1 MLKKVFLIGLA
12 LLFAAKVCA
21 AEPTTKAEE
30 HETKREYSSHESIK
44 KGWYWYKEE
53 EPIEEDAKEKEE
65 KEKIV
70 SLSSLS
76 VDELKKVLEER
87 LKLAIDDPS
96 PKNVLAY
103 IEAKNVAV
111 KKSLAFANS
120 YSLVIQMHPEFTNVG
135 YYPVANPGIDA
146 LYSMR
151 TEEIENT
158 IRNTREEFALI
169 YFYRPDCRFC
179 QVEDMILRYFIDK
192 YGWEVKRV
200 NILEEPEAATRFNVF
215 TVPYIMIV
223 YRDTGKY
230 MPATVGVA
238 SLAELEHAIF
248 RAIRYMKGITG
259 PSNFTFYDYNLGS
272 PVDPTQTLPAV
283 KIKGNR

>member
-1 MLKKVFLIGLA
+1 MLKRMCVIGLVI
-12 LLFAAKVCA
+12 LFTARAYATEPVMKV
-21 AEPTTKAEE
+21 EE
-30 HETKREYSSHESIK
+30 HETKGEYSSHESIK

-53 EPIEEDAKEKEE
+53 EPAEETEEKKEKE
-65 KEKIV
+65 KPV

-87 LKLAIDDPS
+87 LKLAIDDPT
-96 PKNVLAY
+96 PDNVLAY
-103 IEAKNVAV
+103 IKAKDVAL
-111 KKSLAFANS
+111 KKSLAFANT
-120 YSLVIQMHPEFTNVG
+120 YSLVIQMHPEFTNAG
-135 YYPVANPGIDA
+135 YYPVANPGINA

-151 TEEIENT
+151 TEEIEST
-158 IRNTREEFALI
+158 IKNTREEFALI
-169 YFYRPDCRFC
+169 YFYSPDCRFC
-179 QVEDMILRYFIDK
+179 RVKNMILRYFVDK
-192 YGWEVKRV
+192 YGWEVKKV
-200 NILEEPEAATRFNVF
+200 NILEESEAATRFNVF

-248 RAIRYMKGITG
+248 RAIRYMKGVTS

-272 PVDPTQTLPAV
+272 PVDPTQILSTV
-283 KIKGNR
+283 KGNR

>member
-1 MLKKVFLIGLA
+1 MLKKVFLIGLV
-12 LLFAAKVCA
+12 LLFAAVVYA
-21 AEPTTKAEE
+21 AEPTVKAEE
-30 HETKREYSSHESIK
+30 HETKREYTSHESIK

-53 EPIEEDAKEKEE
+53 EPPKEEGDEKEE
-65 KEKIV
+65 KKKNV

-87 LKLAIDDPS
+87 LKLAIDDPT
-96 PKNVLAY
+96 PDNVLAY
-103 IEAKNVAV
+103 IKAKDVAL
-111 KKSLAFANS
+111 KKSLAFANT
-120 YSLVIQMHPEFTNVG
+120 YSLVIQMNPEFTNTG
-135 YYPVANPGIDA
+135 YYPVANPGANA

-151 TEEIENT
+151 TEEIEST
-158 IRNTREEFALI
+158 IKNTREEFALI

-200 NILEEPEAATRFNVF
+200 NIIEEPETATRFNVF